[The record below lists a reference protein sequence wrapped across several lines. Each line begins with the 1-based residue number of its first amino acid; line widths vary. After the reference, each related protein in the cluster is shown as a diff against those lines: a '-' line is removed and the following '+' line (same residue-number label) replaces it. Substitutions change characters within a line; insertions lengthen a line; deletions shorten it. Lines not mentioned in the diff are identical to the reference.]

1 MVGWLVVH
9 ILVAPRRSLRVH
21 RSCFHVRGFFNFSPL
36 ICCGEQ
42 YVQKILDG
50 FLGEILVSTIART
63 PIVLSFLELNSIHR
77 AVSQVWEAYF

>member
-1 MVGWLVVH
+1 MVGCAFLWPLDVHSAFIVVAFMSA
-9 ILVAPRRSLRVH
+9 VFFFFFSLA
-21 RSCFHVRGFFNFSPL
+21 FFG
-36 ICCGEQ
+36 GEQ

-77 AVSQVWEAYF
+77 AVSQVWGAYF